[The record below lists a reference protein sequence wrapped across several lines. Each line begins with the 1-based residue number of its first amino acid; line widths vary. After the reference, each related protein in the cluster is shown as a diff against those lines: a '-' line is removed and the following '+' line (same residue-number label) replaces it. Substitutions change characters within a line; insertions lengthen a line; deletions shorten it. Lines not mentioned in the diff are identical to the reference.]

1 MPPHGL
7 CHPTGFVTPMGSVTP
22 LGSVT
27 PQVAQGG
34 PVALLLSWAGGRR
47 CPRCQ
52 PGDRALRGSWFLG
65 TRRELL
71 WGSFLATPL
80 LHVGWGGD
88 SPQAQ
93 PRGSL
98 QASACCHCMR
108 PPLES

>member
-1 MPPHGL
+1 M
-7 CHPTGFVTPMGSVTP
+7 
-22 LGSVT
+22 
-27 PQVAQGG
+27 
-34 PVALLLSWAGGRR
+34 
-47 CPRCQ
+47 
-52 PGDRALRGSWFLG
+52 G

-80 LHVGWGGD
+80 LPVGWGGD

-108 PPLES
+108 SPLESRGLNQRGDALWEPLSSSRLV